1 MTFDL
6 PFLIYKSRAY
16 LFVFNMFVCS
26 LFLQCFRTTS
36 LGNYFLRNSYGLYS
50 STLANATKPQACK
63 AQVVAH
69 GRTLLALLADRVEV
83 CLAQFIL
90 HNVNVDLLESISEC
104 DSFPDLPD
112 RSSVVLACGQLT
124 QPEVDLLFLHVA
136 ELVNAR
142 QVLDELE
149 LIQGLFLGLRLKVLF
164 VTAVLHE
171 DVHL

>member
-16 LFVFNMFVCS
+16 LFVFNLFVCS

-50 STLANATKPQACK
+50 LTLANATKLQACK

-69 GRTLLALLADRVEV
+69 GRALLALLADRVEV
-83 CLAQFIL
+83 CPAQFIL
-90 HNVNVDLLESISEC
+90 HDVDVDLLESISEC

-112 RSSVVLACGQLT
+112 RCFMVFACGQLT
-124 QPEVDLLFLHVA
+124 KPEVDLLFLHVT
-136 ELVNAR
+136 ELVNAW

-149 LIQGLFLGLRLKVLF
+149 LIQGLFLSFLLKVWF